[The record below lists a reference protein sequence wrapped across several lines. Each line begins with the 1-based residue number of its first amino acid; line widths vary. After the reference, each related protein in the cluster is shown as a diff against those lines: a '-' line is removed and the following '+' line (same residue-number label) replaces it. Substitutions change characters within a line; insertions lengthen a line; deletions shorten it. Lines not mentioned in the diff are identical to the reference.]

1 MLIRG
6 TWEGII
12 SMTDSKTKLSELQLF
27 FGEPLEYNGIKLYQP
42 TIGDI
47 LEYDKKYGESEF
59 WRVLNVFIGN
69 PTMYRLMLWDLG
81 IDWNKI
87 SDFELFATLV
97 KNLEQKT
104 TEILL
109 GDLDFTKFEIY
120 TKQSPPVLEINEE
133 TGEETVSVPEP
144 TIVLYK
150 PALLDEETETELE
163 PEIEID
169 ENTYNMIALYYRT
182 IFNIFPKVEK
192 AKGKTTKK
200 WIIEEDRMNYNL
212 HKNEETTST
221 LLPLISSCLNHS
233 GFKYKKKELKN
244 VGIYEFM
251 DSVQR
256 LQIYEQSTALLKG
269 AYSGFMDSSKIPSE
283 QFNFMREITHDKK

>member
-1 MLIRG
+1 
-6 TWEGII
+6 
-12 SMTDSKTKLSELQLF
+12 MTDSKFKLSELQLF
-27 FGEPLEYNGIKLYQP
+27 FGEPLEYNGIKMYQP

-47 LEYDKKYGESEF
+47 LEYDEKFGESEF

-81 IDWNKI
+81 IDWNEI
-87 SDFELFATLV
+87 SDFELFTILV
-97 KNLEQKT
+97 KNLEQPM
-104 TEILL
+104 TEIIF

-120 TKQSPPVLEINEE
+120 TKQLPPTVQINKE
-133 TGEETVSVPEP
+133 TGEEEFISSDP
-144 TIVLYK
+144 IMVLYK

-169 ENTYNMIALYYRT
+169 EDIYNVIALYYRT

-212 HKNEETTST
+212 HKNDSSTSMF
-221 LLPLISSCLNHS
+221 LPLISSCLNHS
-233 GFKYKKKELKN
+233 
-244 VGIYEFM
+244 
-251 DSVQR
+251 
-256 LQIYEQSTALLKG
+256 A
-269 AYSGFMDSSKIPSE
+269 
-283 QFNFMREITHDKK
+283 

>member
-1 MLIRG
+1 
-6 TWEGII
+6 
-12 SMTDSKTKLSELQLF
+12 MTDLKFKLSELQLF
-27 FGEPLEYNGIKLYQP
+27 FGEPLEYNGIKMYQP

-47 LEYDKKYGESEF
+47 LEYDRKFGESEF
-59 WRVLNVFIGN
+59 WRMLNVFIGN

-81 IDWNKI
+81 VDWNEI
-87 SDFELFATLV
+87 SDFELFISLV
-97 KNLEQKT
+97 KNLEQPM
-104 TEILL
+104 TEIIF

-120 TKQSPPVLEINEE
+120 TKQLPPTIQINEE
-133 TGEETVSVPEP
+133 TGEEEVILSEP
-144 TIVLYK
+144 VRILYK

-169 ENTYNMIALYYRT
+169 EDIYNVIALYYRT

-212 HKNEETTST
+212 HKNDSSTSMF
-221 LLPLISSCLNHS
+221 LPLISSCLNHS

-269 AYSGFMDSSKIPSE
+269 AYSGFMDSSKIPTE
-283 QFNFMREITHDKK
+283 QFNFMREISHNNK